1 MSEDKEIKFPSG
13 STIRFV
19 GEDLNDVFKGLS
31 DNPKLKASIEKYK
44 NTDYGEEF
52 ESFDLFE
59 KTEVQKLRSSKERK
73 VWKLKRLN
81 VKLTQKRKGLF
92 KFMRFTTTCENGIS
106 FEKEC
111 KVLKGDSLETLIT
124 LSEQIGKNSNKIQRL
139 RTLIQQEKMSEEV

>member
-13 STIRFV
+13 STIRFA
-19 GEDLNDVFKGLS
+19 GEDLKDVFKGLS
-31 DNPKLKASIEKYK
+31 DNHKLKASIEKYR
-44 NTDYGEEF
+44 NTDCGEKF

-73 VWKLKRLN
+73 LWKLKRLN
-81 VKLTQKRKGLF
+81 VKLGQKRKGLF
-92 KFMRFTTTCENGIS
+92 KFMRFITTCENGVS
-106 FEKEC
+106 FEKDC

-139 RTLIQQEKMSEEV
+139 RTLIQQEKTL

>member
-19 GEDLNDVFKGLS
+19 GEYLNDVFKGLS
-31 DNPKLKASIEKYK
+31 DNTELKASIEKYK

-59 KTEVQKLRSSKERK
+59 KTEVQKLHSSKERK

-81 VKLTQKRKGLF
+81 VNLGQHRRAIYNQ
-92 KFMRFTTTCENGIS
+92 M
-106 FEKEC
+106 
-111 KVLKGDSLETLIT
+111 IT
-124 LSEQIGKNSNKIQRL
+124 LSNESELFTSILIAYTLRVGYISEQIGKNSNKIQRL
-139 RTLIQQEKMSEEV
+139 RTLIQQEKVNGNKSNS

>member
-81 VKLTQKRKGLF
+81 VKLGQKRSQFLNSF
-92 KFMRFTTTCENGIS
+92 K
-106 FEKEC
+106 
-111 KVLKGDSLETLIT
+111 LKGYTKT
-124 LSEQIGKNSNKIQRL
+124 
-139 RTLIQQEKMSEEV
+139 

>member
-31 DNPKLKASIEKYK
+31 DNPKLKASIKKYR
-44 NTDYGEEF
+44 NTDHGDDF

-81 VKLTQKRKGLF
+81 VKLGQQRKACY
-92 KFMRFTTTCENGIS
+92 KDVKAYFTLWGNSGNGQAQLWLRKIEN
-106 FEKEC
+106 
-111 KVLKGDSLETLIT
+111 
-124 LSEQIGKNSNKIQRL
+124 LSEQIGKNGNKIQRL
-139 RTLIQQEKMSEEV
+139 RTLIQQEKENENKSNS

>member
-1 MSEDKEIKFPSG
+1 MKKEYTNK
-13 STIRFV
+13 
-19 GEDLNDVFKGLS
+19 
-31 DNPKLKASIEKYK
+31 
-44 NTDYGEEF
+44 
-52 ESFDLFE
+52 
-59 KTEVQKLRSSKERK
+59 QRK

-92 KFMRFTTTCENGIS
+92 KFMRFITTCENGVS

-139 RTLIQQEKMSEEV
+139 RTLIQQEEANGNKSNKEK